1 METKDTQNQYI
12 TVDGLEVRYKTA
24 GEGQPL
30 LILHGWGGS
39 LESWGRIQDRVVREG
54 YQVTTI
60 DLPGFGQ
67 TSPPPKVWGIADYS
81 EFVYKFVEKLGIS
94 RTSIL
99 AHSFGG
105 QIAIQFAVKYPD
117 KADRLLLCAAAGVR
131 RKKGLKIQVVQLV
144 AKIGKIVIYL
154 LPFESLQERARKL
167 FYRAIRRRD
176 YVRAK
181 GIMKEIFQKVIR
193 EDLSF
198 SFAYIR
204 MPTLIVWGSQDQI
217 TPLIDGE
224 RMKDSMLET
233 ELKVIQGSGHN
244 IHFDAP
250 DELVDILLRF
260 LKQ

>member
-1 METKDTQNQYI
+1 MNEEEQYI
-12 TVDGLEVRYKTA
+12 EIEGLRVRYKTA

-39 LESWGRIQDRVVREG
+39 LESWKNIQERVIAEE
-54 YQVTTI
+54 YQVTTV
-60 DLPGFGQ
+60 DLPGFGE

-81 EFVYKFVEKLGIS
+81 EFVYKFVDKLGIK
-94 RTSIL
+94 RTAIL
-99 AHSFGG
+99 GHSFGG

-131 RKKGLKIQVVQLV
+131 RKKGLKIQIVQVV
-144 AKIGKIVIYL
+144 AKIGKVFISL
-154 LPFESLQERARKL
+154 LPFESLQSRARKL

-204 MPTLIVWGSQDQI
+204 MLTLIVWGSQDQI
-217 TPLIDGE
+217 TPLEDGE

-250 DELVDILLRF
+250 DELMDILLRF